1 MPTPTRAFAELAAK
15 HGGVD
20 PDDMEAVQRWYEETV
35 PTLSPAMIEK
45 ILEELLSSE
54 RLEVKGESPRV
65 YPADAPLPALDQAPP
80 VPLPLLAAGW
90 REFLRR
96 LLRRHGTRDTIDT

>member
-1 MPTPTRAFAELAAK
+1 MPTPTRAFAEVAAK

-20 PDDMEAVQRWYEETV
+20 PDDMGAVQRWYEETL
-35 PTLSPAMIEK
+35 PTLPPEMAEE

-54 RLEVKGESPRV
+54 KLEVTVKSPRV
-65 YPADAPLPALDQAPP
+65 YPTEAPLPTLDQAFPA
-80 VPLPLLAAGW
+80 PLPLLAARR

-96 LLRRHGTRDTIDT
+96 LFRRHRRNEPNDR